1 MNIFVVLACLCHWM
15 AVSFQNHSVKV
26 IIIIYL
32 PRLRSKKAQSKETV
46 GDVTT
51 GHVISALLFIF
62 GHAIKKP
69 RWNLNLSGVSESTN
83 YNTCNL
89 YMAIMCGLYKHLCI
103 SLLEIHLMCDSC
115 KLMANII
122 LFHLCCCYVM
132 LTVCV
137 CFCSHFIV
145 IYIQF
150 HICRRHLIC
159 LVLLSRHQLPQL
171 LQKVLFLWM
180 PYMSQSH
187 LVALSRRQLQRLL

>member
-1 MNIFVVLACLCHWM
+1 MWPLAMWFLHY
-15 AVSFQNHSVKV
+15 
-26 IIIIYL
+26 YL
-32 PRLRSKKAQSKETV
+32 FLVMPSKNPDETSIWV
-46 GDVTT
+46 
-51 GHVISALLFIF
+51 ALV
-62 GHAIKKP
+62 
-69 RWNLNLSGVSESTN
+69 NLQTI
-83 YNTCNL
+83 TCNL